1 MCVVVFPWQYRRCF
15 VSESAE
21 KCEKSDRDEQIMF
34 CHRRKL
40 ESMYADDGMWFFEMM
55 RLVDAS

>member
-1 MCVVVFPWQYRRCF
+1 MRCCVSLAYRRCF
-15 VSESAE
+15 VSGSAE
-21 KCEKSDRDEQIMF
+21 KCEKIDGDEQIMF

-40 ESMYADDGMWFFEMM
+40 ESMYADDGMWFLKTM

>member
-1 MCVVVFPWQYRRCF
+1 M
-15 VSESAE
+15 SESAE
-21 KCEKSDRDEQIMF
+21 KCEKSDRNEQIMF

-40 ESMYADDGMWFFEMM
+40 ESMYADDGMWFFKTM